1 MSSFTSILSFDRP
14 LIDKAKQRPSLS
26 RLPVCLPTLGKL
38 YIDSVLAYPRLR
50 PDRRP
55 DQRRISPKRLG
66 TTMLRRHINT
76 SSERL
81 SEDQVYELSEMFR
94 LMSDPSRLRIIL
106 SCLAEKVSVGDM
118 AQQLKLSPS
127 LVSHHLRLLRAAR
140 LLQAE
145 RQGRQV
151 FYQVTDEHVLRM
163 LGDMVDH
170 VAEEHD
176 LEVT

>member
-1 MSSFTSILSFDRP
+1 MLKRHSNISSGSKTTSGNE
-14 LIDKAKQRPSLS
+14 
-26 RLPVCLPTLGKL
+26 T
-38 YIDSVLAYPRLR
+38 
-50 PDRRP
+50 
-55 DQRRISPKRLG
+55 
-66 TTMLRRHINT
+66 
-76 SSERL
+76 SERL

-94 LMSDPSRLRIIL
+94 LMSDPSRLRIVL
-106 SCLAEKVSVGDM
+106 SCLAEQVSVGDM

-176 LEVT
+176 LEAP

>member
-1 MSSFTSILSFDRP
+1 ML
-14 LIDKAKQRPSLS
+14 
-26 RLPVCLPTLGKL
+26 
-38 YIDSVLAYPRLR
+38 
-50 PDRRP
+50 
-55 DQRRISPKRLG
+55 KR
-66 TTMLRRHINT
+66 TPNA

-81 SEDQVYELSEMFR
+81 DDDQVHELAEVFR
-94 LMSDPSRLRIIL
+94 LMSDPSRLKIVL
-106 SCLAEKVSVGDM
+106 SCLSEKVSVGEM
-118 AQQLKLSPS
+118 AQRLNLAPS

-140 LLQAE
+140 LLQAD

-176 LEVT
+176 LEETP

>member
-1 MSSFTSILSFDRP
+1 
-14 LIDKAKQRPSLS
+14 
-26 RLPVCLPTLGKL
+26 
-38 YIDSVLAYPRLR
+38 
-50 PDRRP
+50 
-55 DQRRISPKRLG
+55 
-66 TTMLRRHINT
+66 MLRRRPNSSPERLSPEP

-81 SEDQVYELSEMFR
+81 SEDQVHELAEMFR

-106 SCLAEKVSVGDM
+106 SCLAEQVSVGDM
-118 AQQLKLSPS
+118 AQQLRLSPS

-176 LEVT
+176 LEAP

>member
-1 MSSFTSILSFDRP
+1 LSPILRRGGRGAGAGGRA
-14 LIDKAKQRPSLS
+14 L
-26 RLPVCLPTLGKL
+26 
-38 YIDSVLAYPRLR
+38 
-50 PDRRP
+50 DRRAMLK
-55 DQRRISPKRLG
+55 RR
-66 TTMLRRHINT
+66 TNT

-81 SEDQVYELSEMFR
+81 SEDQVYELAEMFR

-118 AQQLKLSPS
+118 AQQLRLSPS

-151 FYQVTDEHVLRM
+151 FYQITDEHVLRM

-176 LEVT
+176 LESP

>member
-1 MSSFTSILSFDRP
+1 MADKSVVTVALSS
-14 LIDKAKQRPSLS
+14 
-26 RLPVCLPTLGKL
+26 LPNRSSDVDML
-38 YIDSVLAYPRLR
+38 YIQTVLAYPR
-50 PDRRP
+50 DRSG
-55 DQRRISPKRLG
+55 RRLDLIRVSLWLLG
-66 TTMLRRHINT
+66 TEMLKRHINT

>member
-1 MSSFTSILSFDRP
+1 MLKRHSHASSGHASSGER
-14 LIDKAKQRPSLS
+14 
-26 RLPVCLPTLGKL
+26 G
-38 YIDSVLAYPRLR
+38 
-50 PDRRP
+50 
-55 DQRRISPKRLG
+55 
-66 TTMLRRHINT
+66 
-76 SSERL
+76 SERL

-94 LMSDPSRLRIIL
+94 LMSDPSRLRIVL

-118 AQQLKLSPS
+118 AQRLNLSPS

-176 LEVT
+176 LEAP

>member
-1 MSSFTSILSFDRP
+1 M
-14 LIDKAKQRPSLS
+14 
-26 RLPVCLPTLGKL
+26 L
-38 YIDSVLAYPRLR
+38 YTGAVLAYFPPRPAAALVPAAR
-50 PDRRP
+50 DRR
-55 DQRRISPKRLG
+55 
-66 TTMLRRHINT
+66 TMLRRRTNS

-81 SEDQVYELSEMFR
+81 SEDQVYELAEMFR

-106 SCLAEKVSVGDM
+106 SCLAEQVSVGDM
-118 AQQLKLSPS
+118 AQQLRLSPS

-151 FYQVTDEHVLRM
+151 FYQITDEHVLRM

-176 LEVT
+176 LEAP

>member
-1 MSSFTSILSFDRP
+1 M
-14 LIDKAKQRPSLS
+14 
-26 RLPVCLPTLGKL
+26 V
-38 YIDSVLAYPRLR
+38 
-50 PDRRP
+50 
-55 DQRRISPKRLG
+55 
-66 TTMLRRHINT
+66 RRHIKA

-118 AQQLKLSPS
+118 ASQLNLSPS

-176 LEVT
+176 LEAT

>member
-1 MSSFTSILSFDRP
+1 M
-14 LIDKAKQRPSLS
+14 
-26 RLPVCLPTLGKL
+26 
-38 YIDSVLAYPRLR
+38 
-50 PDRRP
+50 
-55 DQRRISPKRLG
+55 
-66 TTMLRRHINT
+66 
-76 SSERL
+76 

-118 AQQLKLSPS
+118 AHQLNLSPS

-176 LEVT
+176 LEAT